1 LEKHIEERAVRDV
14 MTRAPETVG
23 PRTGLLA
30 LKALFETHDFNA
42 VPVVDDNGAL
52 LGLVTKLDFLKMFS
66 PDRQRWIPDLRS
78 IWGERVEDIM
88 SRGIVAVS
96 PDDTVATAADLM
108 VQSKLRSL
116 PVVEGRGR
124 GQRLVGIVSRSDL
137 MKCLLLDDEDPPEE
151 RPERST
157 RR

>member
-1 LEKHIEERAVRDV
+1 MEKHIEERAVRDV

>member
-151 RPERST
+151 RPERPT

>member
-1 LEKHIEERAVRDV
+1 MEKHIEERAVRDV

-151 RPERST
+151 RPERPT

>member
-1 LEKHIEERAVRDV
+1 
-14 MTRAPETVG
+14 
-23 PRTGLLA
+23 
-30 LKALFETHDFNA
+30 
-42 VPVVDDNGAL
+42 
-52 LGLVTKLDFLKMFS
+52 MFS

>member
-1 LEKHIEERAVRDV
+1 

-151 RPERST
+151 RPERPT